1 VGELVEEI
9 DLPTFKGR
17 KIMICPRCKS
27 NSYTNLYKEEIKC
40 LSCGHTDY
48 KIPSEILK
56 EVQEQQG
63 KVGKAT
69 NYIRKN
75 AKKYYN

>member
-1 VGELVEEI
+1 
-9 DLPTFKGR
+9 
-17 KIMICPRCKS
+17 MICPRCKS
-27 NSYTNLYKEEIKC
+27 RSYTNIYKEETKC
-40 LSCGHTDY
+40 LACGYTNY
-48 KIPSEILK
+48 KVPSEILK
-56 EVQEQQG
+56 EVEQARG